1 MQKVYRSFLILVIS
15 AFTLSATAQ
24 NDSTPVTSVD
34 PTLID
39 IFNQKVPKK
48 YKINS
53 IKVSGNKYFD
63 QALLLSVANISV
75 GDEVVIPGGDHFA
88 KVIQNLWKQ
97 NYFSDV
103 EIFITKVV
111 EDKIDIE
118 IVVTERPRLCSF
130 EFKGD
135 VKKGEKED
143 LMGKVGLVKGRVITE
158 NMKRSAIEAIQK
170 FYFDKGFRNVSV
182 RIQERPDGSV
192 ENCLVLEFYVGKG
205 DKVKIEQINF
215 SGNTLDPVKLKK
227 QMKDTKEKTRITLK
241 PIKDPNAYTF
251 DEYVKDY
258 GFLTFSKTKR
268 FLEPYVK
275 LRPFGSAKYDVKK
288 FEEDLDKVVAYY
300 NSLGYRDA
308 AILDTNISP
317 MGQGNNNLRIQI
329 KVNEGSRYYFGNI
342 SWRGNTKYSDS
353 ILTTILNIRK
363 GDIYNLDLLNR
374 RLGKQPSPEGGDI
387 SGLYMD
393 DGYLFFQ
400 INPVETA
407 VYNDTIDFDIR
418 VIEGPQ
424 AVYKNITIS
433 GNDKTKDYVIR
444 RELRTIPGEK
454 FSRSDIMRSI
464 RELGQLNFFNP
475 EKINPGVVPDA
486 EAGTVDINW
495 ELEEKSSDQL
505 ELSAGWGGGIGLTGT
520 LGVSFNNFSIKNIW
534 KRSAWD
540 PLPTGDGQKL
550 SVRVQSNGRAFRSY
564 NLSFTEPWLG
574 GKKRNAFT
582 VSVYDTKFAN
592 AYDPVLGRYTSS
604 AANNSYIKTSGV
616 SLSLGKQLKWPDDF
630 FSLSFGVNY
639 TRYKLKNY
647 QIDPINLKG
656 FDNGVSNN
664 LSFRIALARNSSGPS
679 PIFPTN
685 GSNFLL
691 SVQFTPPY
699 SLIDKNRVN
708 KANPYELVEYHKW
721 KYTGEWFVPL
731 TRATGEER
739 NKQLILRAAVKAGFI
754 GRYNTRLNISPFER
768 FQVGDAGLSNNFA
781 LLGFDIV
788 AHRGYPVYENSDP
801 RVNPDQQAAQQYF
814 TIFNKYVLELR
825 YPLSLNP
832 SSTIYGLTF
841 FEAANGWYSMKE
853 YNPFKLRR
861 SVGVGMRFFL
871 PMFGLLGFDYG
882 VGLDR
887 ITGDT
892 KLKDAARFTFMLG
905 FEPE

>member
-317 MGQGNNNLRIQI
+317 MGQG
-329 KVNEGSRYYFGNI
+329 K
-342 SWRGNTKYSDS
+342 
-353 ILTTILNIRK
+353 
-363 GDIYNLDLLNR
+363 
-374 RLGKQPSPEGGDI
+374 
-387 SGLYMD
+387 
-393 DGYLFFQ
+393 
-400 INPVETA
+400 
-407 VYNDTIDFDIR
+407 
-418 VIEGPQ
+418 
-424 AVYKNITIS
+424 
-433 GNDKTKDYVIR
+433 
-444 RELRTIPGEK
+444 
-454 FSRSDIMRSI
+454 
-464 RELGQLNFFNP
+464 
-475 EKINPGVVPDA
+475 
-486 EAGTVDINW
+486 
-495 ELEEKSSDQL
+495 
-505 ELSAGWGGGIGLTGT
+505 
-520 LGVSFNNFSIKNIW
+520 
-534 KRSAWD
+534 
-540 PLPTGDGQKL
+540 
-550 SVRVQSNGRAFRSY
+550 
-564 NLSFTEPWLG
+564 
-574 GKKRNAFT
+574 
-582 VSVYDTKFAN
+582 
-592 AYDPVLGRYTSS
+592 
-604 AANNSYIKTSGV
+604 
-616 SLSLGKQLKWPDDF
+616 
-630 FSLSFGVNY
+630 
-639 TRYKLKNY
+639 
-647 QIDPINLKG
+647 
-656 FDNGVSNN
+656 
-664 LSFRIALARNSSGPS
+664 
-679 PIFPTN
+679 
-685 GSNFLL
+685 
-691 SVQFTPPY
+691 
-699 SLIDKNRVN
+699 
-708 KANPYELVEYHKW
+708 
-721 KYTGEWFVPL
+721 
-731 TRATGEER
+731 
-739 NKQLILRAAVKAGFI
+739 
-754 GRYNTRLNISPFER
+754 
-768 FQVGDAGLSNNFA
+768 
-781 LLGFDIV
+781 
-788 AHRGYPVYENSDP
+788 
-801 RVNPDQQAAQQYF
+801 
-814 TIFNKYVLELR
+814 
-825 YPLSLNP
+825 
-832 SSTIYGLTF
+832 
-841 FEAANGWYSMKE
+841 
-853 YNPFKLRR
+853 
-861 SVGVGMRFFL
+861 
-871 PMFGLLGFDYG
+871 
-882 VGLDR
+882 
-887 ITGDT
+887 
-892 KLKDAARFTFMLG
+892 
-905 FEPE
+905 